1 MSWDE
6 AILQVLREKQCAM
19 HYRSIAKAIIEQK
32 LRPEDKLGATPVITV
47 NSYLRGDK
55 LNNLVERTDR
65 GVYILAEFMQDKMLV
80 PKIESENN
88 NNGVCDTDEDEMGD
102 ALITAYG
109 RFWDR
114 RMWEKNGNHL
124 LGGNLQ
130 TPKASVVDFTN
141 HAGIYIL
148 HKGYTPIYV
157 GQAIKLINRLTEHTK
172 NDKRNKWDSFSWFS
186 IDSIENND
194 IDEETKKTK
203 SLTTDSLLDTLEALL
218 IEVLGPERNRKSGNE
233 FEDKEF
239 EQVSTT
245 VYLDR
250 KCEKKK

>member
-80 PKIESENN
+80 PKIKSEN
-88 NNGVCDTDEDEMGD
+88 NNGVCDADEDEMGD

-124 LGGNLQ
+124 HDICYMDPGDPTGR
-130 TPKASVVDFTN
+130 TGCPADSRRPVDWPVFSRRP
-141 HAGIYIL
+141 
-148 HKGYTPIYV
+148 GY
-157 GQAIKLINRLTEHTK
+157 
-172 NDKRNKWDSFSWFS
+172 
-186 IDSIENND
+186 
-194 IDEETKKTK
+194 
-203 SLTTDSLLDTLEALL
+203 
-218 IEVLGPERNRKSGNE
+218 
-233 FEDKEF
+233 
-239 EQVSTT
+239 
-245 VYLDR
+245 
-250 KCEKKK
+250 